1 MFKISLL
8 IDQNQLVNHARAIL
22 ETGFI
27 CFDIKSLV
35 RVRVRVKVRVRVR
48 VNYKHLMLSEIRTRF
63 LATFSAE
70 SGFVVS

>member
-22 ETGFI
+22 ETGII

-35 RVRVRVKVRVRVR
+35 IVRVRVR
-48 VNYKHLMLSEIRTRF
+48 VRVELRLGLIINI
-63 LATFSAE
+63 
-70 SGFVVS
+70 